1 MKYNQT
7 VRNTLPEVFMRTIL
21 MDGDPGHDD
30 VIAFL
35 LALGNPEDLNIAGFT
50 IVAGNS
56 SAENCT
62 NNILKIMDYLGISIP
77 VAKGY
82 DSPLVK
88 PLDTAAKFHGETGL
102 DGALSY
108 PPAVSKAD
116 RRHAVSFLKDTLLSS
131 EEKITLVTMG
141 PLTNIAILLKTY
153 PEVKDRIEEIVM
165 MGGSFASGNALAK
178 SEFNI
183 YADPE
188 AAKIVFDSGVHIV
201 LATIEACYSGG
212 ILLSEQDSLKNGGN
226 VSKLVYD
233 ILKFYSRYAINNGWD
248 RTAIFDMTTVIYLI
262 APEIFEYRDMRVDI
276 ELDGVYT
283 RGMTVCDDRGPTY
296 IKDPENPKR
305 VLLKADRDKLAEI
318 FFASLKRL
326 DEQYR

>member
-1 MKYNQT
+1 
-7 VRNTLPEVFMRTIL
+7 MRTIL

-35 LALGNPEDLNIAGFT
+35 LALGNPSQLNIAGFT
-50 IVAGNS
+50 TVAGNS

-62 NNILKIMDYLGISIP
+62 KNILKIMDYLGVSIP
-77 VAKGY
+77 VARGY
-82 DSPLVK
+82 ESPLVK
-88 PLDTAAKFHGETGL
+88 PLNTAAKFHGETGL
-102 DGALSY
+102 DGALNY
-108 PPAVSKAD
+108 PPAVSAAD
-116 RRHAVSFLKDTLLSS
+116 PRHAVAFQRDILLSS
-131 EEKITLVTMG
+131 REKVTLVTMG

-153 PEVKDRIEEIVM
+153 PEVIDHIEEIVM
-165 MGGSFASGNALAK
+165 MGGSYSSGNALAK

-201 LATIEACYSGG
+201 MATIEACFSGG
-212 ILLSEQDSLKNGGN
+212 ILLTEQESLKNGGK
-226 VSKLVYD
+226 VSRLVHD

-248 RTAIFDMTTVIYLI
+248 RTAIFDMTTIVYLL

-296 IKDPENPKR
+296 IGNPENPKR
-305 VLLKADRDKLAEI
+305 VLLKADRDRLSEL
-318 FFASLKRL
+318 FFATLKHL
-326 DEQYR
+326 DETYR

>member
-1 MKYNQT
+1 
-7 VRNTLPEVFMRTIL
+7 MRTIL

-35 LALGNPEDLNIAGFT
+35 LALGNPDRLKIAGFT
-50 IVAGNS
+50 TVAGNS

-62 NNILKIMDYLGISIP
+62 HNILKIMDYLGVSIP
-77 VAKGY
+77 VARGY
-82 DSPLVK
+82 ESPLVK

-102 DGALSY
+102 DGALNY
-108 PPAVSKAD
+108 PAAVSSAD
-116 RRHAVSFLKDTLLSS
+116 PRHAVAFQRDILCASK
-131 EEKITLVTMG
+131 EPVTLVTMG

-153 PEVKDRIEEIVM
+153 PEVKERIEEIVM
-165 MGGSFASGNALAK
+165 MGGSYSSGNALAK

-188 AAKIVFDSGVHIV
+188 AAKIVFDSGVPIV

-212 ILLSEQDSLKNGGN
+212 ILLTEQESLKDGGK
-226 VSKLVYD
+226 VSRLVYD
-233 ILKFYSRYAINNGWD
+233 ILKFYSRYAITNGWD
-248 RTAIFDMTTVIYLI
+248 RTAIFDMTTIIYLL

-296 IKDPENPKR
+296 ISDPENPKR
-305 VLLKADRDKLAEI
+305 VLLKADRDRLAEL

-326 DEQYR
+326 DETYR